1 MKPDR
6 PPVLPERETLVTTE
20 LAVAE
25 ADYLI
30 LDRLGP
36 DVELAVVDEHA
47 EGTFV
52 VECLDRA
59 RLRAARDVVARY
71 RDLRLGVADA
81 SLVVIAERYAT
92 RRLLT
97 FDERTF
103 RAVAPLQGGAF
114 TILPADQQRQS
125 SERSDLPSG
134 ATISR
139 VASMPK
145 RAPTPDRTRRPRGQ
159 PLPAP

>member
-1 MKPDR
+1 MALIVDAGALYAQADADEPR
-6 PPVLPERETLVTTE
+6 HAAVRAILEGEHETLVTTE

-36 DVELAVVDEHA
+36 DVELAFLDDLA

-52 VECLDRA
+52 VECLDRD
-59 RLRAARDVVARY
+59 RLGAARALVAQY

-81 SLVVIAERYAT
+81 SLVVIAEQYAS

-97 FDERTF
+97 FDERAF
-103 RAVAPLQGGAF
+103 RAVKPLQGGAF
-114 TILPADQQRQS
+114 TLLPADQ
-125 SERSDLPSG
+125 
-134 ATISR
+134 
-139 VASMPK
+139 
-145 RAPTPDRTRRPRGQ
+145 PR
-159 PLPAP
+159 

>member
-1 MKPDR
+1 MALVVDAGALYAQADADEPHHEAVR
-6 PPVLPERETLVTTE
+6 TILERERETLVTTE

-36 DVELAVVDEHA
+36 DVELAFLEDLA

-59 RLRAARDVVARY
+59 QLRKARDVVARY
-71 RDLRLGVADA
+71 RDLRLGLADA

-97 FDERTF
+97 FDERAF
-103 RAVAPLQGGAF
+103 RSVAPLQGGSF
-114 TILPADQQRQS
+114 TILPADQ
-125 SERSDLPSG
+125 
-134 ATISR
+134 
-139 VASMPK
+139 
-145 RAPTPDRTRRPRGQ
+145 
-159 PLPAP
+159 PA